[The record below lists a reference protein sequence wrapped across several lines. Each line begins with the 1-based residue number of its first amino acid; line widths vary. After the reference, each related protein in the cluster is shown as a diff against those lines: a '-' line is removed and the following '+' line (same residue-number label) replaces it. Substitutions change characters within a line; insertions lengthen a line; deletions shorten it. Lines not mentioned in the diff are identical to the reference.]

1 MGSQFIFVVETNKKC
16 QSDWIYIKDTIEQF
30 YSYNRTQVK
39 LNKVY
44 MDGKG
49 NYKKKQ
55 KEIQKQISQYGAAS
69 KSNHSKVIYCFDCD
83 NYDSDSEAHNFLEDA
98 QKYCAENGHEFVWF
112 CKDIE
117 QVYLGKQVEDAHK
130 KAEAA
135 AFKNKKLIMNI
146 RVNQLSGNSYRVG
159 TSNLMCVL
167 DQFEEFARKE

>member
-69 KSNHSKVIYCFDCD
+69 K
-83 NYDSDSEAHNFLEDA
+83 
-98 QKYCAENGHEFVWF
+98 
-112 CKDIE
+112 
-117 QVYLGKQVEDAHK
+117 
-130 KAEAA
+130 
-135 AFKNKKLIMNI
+135 
-146 RVNQLSGNSYRVG
+146 
-159 TSNLMCVL
+159 
-167 DQFEEFARKE
+167 

>member
-1 MGSQFIFVVETNKKC
+1 M
-16 QSDWIYIKDTIEQF
+16 
-30 YSYNRTQVK
+30 
-39 LNKVY
+39 
-44 MDGKG
+44 
-49 NYKKKQ
+49 
-55 KEIQKQISQYGAAS
+55 
-69 KSNHSKVIYCFDCD
+69 
-83 NYDSDSEAHNFLEDA
+83 EDA

-146 RVNQLSGNSYRVG
+146 RVNQLSRNSYRVG

>member
-55 KEIQKQISQYGAAS
+55 KEIQKL
-69 KSNHSKVIYCFDCD
+69 VIFWRMRKNIVRKMDM
-83 NYDSDSEAHNFLEDA
+83 SLF
-98 QKYCAENGHEFVWF
+98 GFV
-112 CKDIE
+112 KI
-117 QVYLGKQVEDAHK
+117 
-130 KAEAA
+130 
-135 AFKNKKLIMNI
+135 
-146 RVNQLSGNSYRVG
+146 LSR
-159 TSNLMCVL
+159 CI
-167 DQFEEFARKE
+167 

>member
-55 KEIQKQISQYGAAS
+55 KEIRSRFRSMEPLRNQITQK
-69 KSNHSKVIYCFDCD
+69 
-83 NYDSDSEAHNFLEDA
+83 
-98 QKYCAENGHEFVWF
+98 
-112 CKDIE
+112 
-117 QVYLGKQVEDAHK
+117 
-130 KAEAA
+130 
-135 AFKNKKLIMNI
+135 
-146 RVNQLSGNSYRVG
+146 
-159 TSNLMCVL
+159 
-167 DQFEEFARKE
+167 

>member
-55 KEIQKQISQYGAAS
+55 KEIQKL
-69 KSNHSKVIYCFDCD
+69 VIFGG
-83 NYDSDSEAHNFLEDA
+83 
-98 QKYCAENGHEFVWF
+98 CAKIL
-112 CKDIE
+112 C
-117 QVYLGKQVEDAHK
+117 GKW
-130 KAEAA
+130 
-135 AFKNKKLIMNI
+135 
-146 RVNQLSGNSYRVG
+146 
-159 TSNLMCVL
+159 T
-167 DQFEEFARKE
+167 